1 MQGRD
6 TEAGRRGYAR
16 QEVMMAGSR
25 EQPAAM
31 VRSSLRSE
39 RLSVSWFCDLLRSEK
54 ITSLFPLTYFSSP
67 LSEVEYC
74 STEPVS
80 DLVLQSF
87 VLISTL
93 LRYQRNHMEFCF
105 SKGGATAI

>member
-1 MQGRD
+1 M
-6 TEAGRRGYAR
+6 A
-16 QEVMMAGSR
+16 AGSR
-25 EQPAAM
+25 EQPVAM
-31 VRSSLRSE
+31 VRSSQIQEARE
-39 RLSVSWFCDLLRSEK
+39 AREIDASWFCDLLRSEK
-54 ITSLFPLTYFSSP
+54 ITSLFPLTHFLSP

-93 LRYQRNHMEFCF
+93 LRYQ
-105 SKGGATAI
+105 